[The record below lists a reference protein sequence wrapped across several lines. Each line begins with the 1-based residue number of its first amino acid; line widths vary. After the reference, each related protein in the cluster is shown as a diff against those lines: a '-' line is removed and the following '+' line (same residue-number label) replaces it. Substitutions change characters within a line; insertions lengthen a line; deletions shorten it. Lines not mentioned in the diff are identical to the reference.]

1 MFVVTPFV
9 ELALLLQIAEN
20 IGGWNTF
27 ALVIV
32 TGVVGSFLAK
42 SQGFRVW
49 TQIQDDMRHGRMPT
63 DSLADGAMILVAGA
77 VLITPGVLTD
87 AFGLC
92 LLVPAFRRLLQ
103 KGLAR
108 YVKANV
114 NVQMTSPFANPFV
127 AADDGDVV
135 DSYVADDPSED
146 DVVDPAPNTDQP

>member
-1 MFVVTPFV
+1 MCSSD
-9 ELALLLQIAEN
+9 L
-20 IGGWNTF
+20 
-27 ALVIV
+27 
-32 TGVVGSFLAK
+32 
-42 SQGFRVW
+42 
-49 TQIQDDMRHGRMPT
+49 
-63 DSLADGAMILVAGA
+63 GA